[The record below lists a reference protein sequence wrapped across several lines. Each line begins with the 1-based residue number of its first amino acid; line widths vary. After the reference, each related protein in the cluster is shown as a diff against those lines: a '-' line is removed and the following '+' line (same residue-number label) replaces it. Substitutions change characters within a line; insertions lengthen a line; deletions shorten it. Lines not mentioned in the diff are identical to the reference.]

1 MESLAYVRTGRAR
14 TPVPSVQQPW
24 KSQSPIRLLA
34 AVVVAAAE
42 VEVEVTVPVPAEVAV
57 RVPVLNEAA
66 VLLELV
72 GTGREVL
79 SMYML
84 SLFGP
89 PQYSLLLPLQA
100 MLQSAA
106 RAGTAPAP
114 RVLPHQHSP
123 PYSTPIQVYFLAAQA
138 VMQLP
143 TV

>member
-1 MESLAYVRTGRAR
+1 M
-14 TPVPSVQQPW
+14 PSVQQPW

-42 VEVEVTVPVPAEVAV
+42 VDVEVPVPVPAEVAV
-57 RVPVLNEAA
+57 PVPEAA
-66 VLLELV
+66 VLLELL
-72 GTGREVL
+72 GTGKEAL
-79 SMYML
+79 SVYML
-84 SLFGP
+84 SLLGP
-89 PQYSLLLPLQA
+89 PQYSLLLPLQV

-106 RAGTAPAP
+106 RAGIAPVA

-123 PYSTPIQVYFLAAQA
+123 PYSTPIHVYALAAQA